1 MQSYPMPN
9 QYTEEMEII
18 PGGPKLP
25 RTPQGP
31 QSVGGVTSGGRTP
44 APSPE
49 EGFAMSPAQLQ
60 QSPRVSFA
68 PGSQA
73 STASHISACYS
84 RNNQSELQSMGMRGE
99 IKELHRCSSNLTA

>member
-1 MQSYPMPN
+1 MQSYPMPA

-31 QSVGGVTSGGRTP
+31 QSVGCAHIRRAHAGP
-44 APSPE
+44 LPE
-49 EGFAMSPAQLQ
+49 EGYAMSPVQLQ

-73 STASHISACYS
+73 SSTSHTDACYS
-84 RNNQSELQSMGMRGE
+84 RV
-99 IKELHRCSSNLTA
+99 

>member
-1 MQSYPMPN
+1 MQSYPVPT

-31 QSVGGVTSGGRTP
+31 QSVGGATSGGRTP

-49 EGFAMSPAQLQ
+49 EGYAMSPAQLQ

-73 STASHISACYS
+73 SPASHTNTCNS
-84 RNNQSELQSMGMRGE
+84 RV
-99 IKELHRCSSNLTA
+99 